1 MYPSPS
7 PYTVFVTFIFLLR
20 LTLIQEGQLVAQHGS
35 HEAVVFNLVP
45 AGGISQAELM
55 KVS

>member
-1 MYPSPS
+1 
-7 PYTVFVTFIFLLR
+7 
-20 LTLIQEGQLVAQHGS
+20 VAQHGS